1 MNSKQNKPIRR
12 GQHGPRAGSD
22 GGRNH
27 RQGSANWK
35 QSHDR
40 YLALA
45 RAAASSGDVVE
56 AENYFQHA
64 EHYFRLMHQGA
75 QA

>member
-1 MNSKQNKPIRR
+1 MNSKHNQPNRR
-12 GQHGPRAGSD
+12 GQHGARASAN
-22 GGRNH
+22 GGRNP
-27 RQGSANWK
+27 RQSAANWK

-56 AENYFQHA
+56 AENYLQHA
-64 EHYFRLMHQGA
+64 EHYFRLMQQGA